1 MTMDKSIIEQLIF
14 WCGIGHFALCA
25 GSLLVPRVLQ
35 WQNHLKNLQPLL
47 RQMFWT
53 YAGYILAT
61 NFSFGLISTYAN
73 SELINGSLLAKGLTL
88 FIGIYWLVRIAM
100 QFLYFDKTDAPN
112 GLVYTMGE
120 IALVFSFALFT
131 FTYLTAFL
139 FNCEWI

>member
-1 MTMDKSIIEQLIF
+1 
-14 WCGIGHFALCA
+14 
-25 GSLLVPRVLQ
+25 
-35 WQNHLKNLQPLL
+35 
-47 RQMFWT
+47 MFWT

-61 NFSFGLISTYAN
+61 NLSFGLISTYAN
-73 SELINGSLLAKGLTL
+73 TELINGSLLAKGLTL
-88 FIGIYWLVRIAM
+88 FIGIYWLARIAL